1 MTEVTA
7 PNTHERHLPER
18 AADEFKRFLSIFLYL
33 WVVFA
38 LLSIHKSIV
47 LSEHH
52 LNLPEHAFAIINSLV
67 FAKVLLFGE
76 DFHLGTRFHDK
87 PLIYPILHKCLIF
100 TIVLICFDIVESI
113 LVGGW
118 HGSTVANSL
127 PPRGDRSLKSI
138 LSVGILC
145 FVILVPFFSFRE
157 IGRVIGR
164 RELWSLILRNRRN
177 DPMLSSLERL

>member
-1 MTEVTA
+1 MAEVTP
-7 PNTHERHLPER
+7 PNTHQRHVRERI
-18 AADEFKRFLSIFLYL
+18 ADEFKRFLAIFVYL

-52 LNLPEHAFAIINSLV
+52 INFPEHVFAIINSLI
-67 FAKVLLFGE
+67 FAKVLLLGE

-87 PLIYPILHKCLIF
+87 RLIYSILHKCLIF
-100 TIVLICFDIVESI
+100 TIVLICFHIVESI
-113 LVGGW
+113 LVGVW

-127 PPRGDRSLKSI
+127 PPRGDRSIKSI
-138 LSVGILC
+138 VSVGILC
-145 FVILVPFFSFRE
+145 FVILVPFFTFRE

-164 RELWSLILRNRRN
+164 KELWSLILRNRRN
-177 DPMLSSLERL
+177 DPTLS